1 MARKTLTDRLLRTL
15 KTDAAD
21 TGKIALIKSLV
32 EQSLDLDRFLE
43 VAVRA

>member
-1 MARKTLTDRLLRTL
+1 MKTHG
-15 KTDAAD
+15 AD

-43 VAVRA
+43 VAVPA